1 MESTRDS
8 KSYLRE
14 VKGSVK
20 TLRSGGKKEEE
31 DRRRWSNFS
40 QRLTMGIW
48 AERRAQ
54 LESGGNEM
62 TEKPIHSDKERMEQ
76 KVAMGRREYWRR
88 DHELGKDR
96 EKDLSGLTLE
106 NKLVEQRAFEKVESE
121 KDLLSFEGNRSDNS
135 LRL

>member
-76 KVAMGRREYWRR
+76 KVAMGGESIGGGITNSARIARRICR
-88 DHELGKDR
+88 
-96 EKDLSGLTLE
+96 
-106 NKLVEQRAFEKVESE
+106 V
-121 KDLLSFEGNRSDNS
+121 
-135 LRL
+135 

>member
-1 MESTRDS
+1 
-8 KSYLRE
+8 
-14 VKGSVK
+14 
-20 TLRSGGKKEEE
+20 
-31 DRRRWSNFS
+31 
-40 QRLTMGIW
+40 
-48 AERRAQ
+48 
-54 LESGGNEM
+54 M

-76 KVAMGRREYWRR
+76 KVAMGRREYWQR